1 MPSVSQAQQAAMG
14 AALGGS
20 NNPVAKKIR
29 ASMTTSQIKDFARTP
44 RKGLPMRKEK
54 DTHPLH
60 EFRRGNG
67 VN

>member
-1 MPSVSQAQQAAMG
+1 MPSVSKAQQGAMG

-29 ASMTTSQIKDFARTP
+29 ASMTTKQIKEFASTKH
-44 RKGLPMRKEK
+44 KGLPERK
-54 DTHPLH
+54 HPLH
-60 EFRRGNG
+60 EFRHNKG